1 MPAGRIAMVKLKEL
15 LRLNFDCKLSQRQIA
30 RALGISK
37 GAVGKYVVLAQE
49 AGIDWAV
56 ACALEELELQARLG
70 CAPVPVRARLAPPDW
85 AWVHQELKK
94 KGVTLTLLWEEYRE
108 SSNDPAYRY
117 SRFCELYG
125 RWRASLK
132 RSMRQVHRAGEKL
145 FIDYAGPTVPVIDQQ
160 TGEVRF
166 AQIFVAA
173 LGASNYSFAY
183 ATWTQ
188 TTADWLAALAKAL
201 AFIGGVTELI
211 VPDNTRALIGDAN
224 RYEPMPN
231 RSACEFAAHYST
243 VILPARPYRPRD
255 KAKVEFAVQLVERW
269 ILARLRHRQFFSLE
283 ELNRAIADLL
293 VELNE
298 RAFKKLP
305 GSRRSAFETLDKP
318 ALKPLPTS
326 PYQYAEWRPA
336 RANIDYHI
344 EIEHHYYSVPHALC
358 RELIDVRLSATTL
371 ECFYRSKRI
380 ATHARS
386 WVRAG
391 YSTIAEHMPASH
403 RAHREWSPGRL
414 LTWAASVGVR
424 TRDLVRAL
432 LESRP
437 HPEQGYRACLGL
449 MRLGNDYGRGRL
461 EAACGRALAIGAP
474 RYKSVAAILKAG
486 LDRVAAPAKD
496 TSVDLSLPLHHN
508 VRGPTYYH

>member
-1 MPAGRIAMVKLKEL
+1 MPAVRIAMVKLKEL
-15 LRLNFDCKLSQRQIA
+15 LRLKFDCKLSHRQIA

-37 GAVGKYVVLAQE
+37 GAVGKYVVLAQQSSV
-49 AGIDWAV
+49 DWAV

-70 CAPVPVRARLAPPDW
+70 SAPAPLPPALAAPDW
-85 AWVHQELKK
+85 SWVHQELKR

-108 SSNDPAYRY
+108 SSNGPAYRY
-117 SRFCELYG
+117 SRFCELYA
-125 RWRASLK
+125 RWRANLK

-145 FIDYAGPTVPVIDQQ
+145 FIDYAGQTVPVINQQ

-173 LGASNYSFAY
+173 LGASNYSFAC

-211 VPDNTRALIGDAN
+211 VPDNARALIGDAN

-231 RSACEFAAHYST
+231 RSACEFAAHYGT
-243 VILPARPYRPRD
+243 VILPARPHRPRD

-269 ILARLRHRQFFSLE
+269 VLARLRHRQFFSLE
-283 ELNRAIADLL
+283 ELNRAITDLL

-305 GSRRSAFETLDKP
+305 GSRSSAFEALDQP

-326 PYQYAEWRPA
+326 PYQYAEWRRA
-336 RANIDYHI
+336 RANIDYHL

-358 RELIDVRLSATTL
+358 RETIDVRLSATTL
-371 ECFYRSKRI
+371 ECFHRTRRI
-380 ATHARS
+380 AVHPRS
-386 WVRAG
+386 HVRGG
-391 YSTIAEHMPASH
+391 YSTIAEHMPAAH

-414 LTWAASVGVR
+414 LTWAASVGVH

-432 LESRP
+432 LQSKP

-449 MRLGNDYGRGRL
+449 MRLGNDYGRERL
-461 EAACGRALAIGAP
+461 EAACQRALAIGAP
-474 RYKSVAAILKAG
+474 RYKSVPAILKAG
-486 LDRVAAPAKD
+486 LDRAAPPASN
-496 TSVDLSLPLHHN
+496 TSLELSLPLHQN
-508 VRGPTYYH
+508 VRGSTYYH